1 MMSNLSTKHWRSP
14 QVDVLTDRLVEDRRF
29 IQVVSGPRQ
38 VGKTTMALQAAE
50 ICAAPSHYAAADDP
64 VFRGASW
71 IDQQWNSGRRLARD
85 NPGSGAT
92 LLLDEIQK
100 VSGWSESVKRLWDE
114 DTRAGCPLRVVLLGS
129 SPLLVQ
135 NGLTESMAGRFE
147 MLRVPH
153 WSYDEMRRAFGWDL
167 DTYVLF
173 GGYPGTASLSA
184 DPWRLMNYVR
194 DSIVEPTVSRDIL
207 SLADVRRPVLLRRL
221 FELSCLY
228 CAEVLSYNKMLGQ
241 LQDVGNAT
249 TLAHYLDLLGDAGMV
264 PGLQKFG
271 RSGKRRASSP
281 KLQPLNTGLVTAV
294 AGVDVNSWRE
304 DPARWGRLVE
314 CAVGAHLANWAF
326 SSGRG
331 EVHYWRGRDQEVDF
345 VASVPGIILAIEV
358 KSGRPRPGHSR
369 GLTCFRKDYPDA
381 VILLVG
387 GDGIPVDEFLRSPV
401 ER

>member
-1 MMSNLSTKHWRSP
+1 MMSNLSPKHWRSP

-38 VGKTTMALQAAE
+38 VGKTTMAWQAAE
-50 ICAAPSHYAAADDP
+50 ICAAPGHYAAADDP

-71 IDQQWNSGRRLARD
+71 IDQQWNWGRLLAWD
-85 NPGSGAT
+85 NPGLGAV

-100 VSGWSESVKRLWDE
+100 VSGWSESVKRLRGE
-114 DTRAGCPLRVVLLGS
+114 DTRAGCPLRVVLLWS
-129 SPLLVQ
+129 SPLLVPK
-135 NGLTESMAGRFE
+135 GLTESLTGRFE

-153 WSYDEMRRAFGWDL
+153 WSYAEMQRAFGWDL

-241 LQDVGNAT
+241 LQDAGNAT
-249 TLAHYLDLLGDAGMV
+249 TLAHYLGLLNDVGMV
-264 PGLQKFG
+264 QGLQEFG
-271 RSGKRRASSP
+271 RPGKRRASSP

-294 AGVDVNSWRE
+294 AGVDVNLWRE

-331 EVHYWRGRDQEVDF
+331 EAHYWRGSDQEVDF

-358 KSGRPRPGHSR
+358 KSGRPRAGHSR
-369 GLTCFRKDYPDA
+369 GSHASKGT
-381 VILLVG
+381 
-387 GDGIPVDEFLRSPV
+387 IPTR
-401 ER
+401 